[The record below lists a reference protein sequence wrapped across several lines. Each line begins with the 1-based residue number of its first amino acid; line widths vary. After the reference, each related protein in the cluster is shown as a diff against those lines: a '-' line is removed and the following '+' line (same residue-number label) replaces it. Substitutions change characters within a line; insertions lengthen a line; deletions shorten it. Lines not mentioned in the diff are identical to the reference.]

1 MRIRASTHG
10 RGLVVIGLSAVLAG
24 IVAAC
29 GGPPAPK
36 DTTARTRPPT
46 APVAE
51 DLKPVEAFASIAD
64 KDARARALF
73 LEASRVLMHA
83 RCVNCH
89 PAGDVP
95 AQGDAL
101 RAHDPP
107 VVRGPKD
114 EGVVGL
120 ECRSC
125 HQDKNVELARVPG
138 APKWHLAPIEMAWVG
153 KSAAQICEQIKDP
166 KRNGQK
172 TLAQIAEHSA
182 HDELV
187 AWGWSPGHGRGAA
200 PGTRATS
207 GAPVQAWVDAG
218 AGCRDASEAREKSR

>member
-1 MRIRASTHG
+1 MI
-10 RGLVVIGLSAVLAG
+10 AG
-24 IVAAC
+24 AVAAC
-29 GGPPAPK
+29 GGPSAPK
-36 DTTARTRPPT
+36 DVTTTPPPPS
-46 APVAE
+46 APIAD

-73 LEASRVLMHA
+73 VEASRVMTHA

-153 KSAAQICEQIKDP
+153 KSAGQICEQIKDP

-187 AWGWSPGHGRGAA
+187 AWAWNPGHGRVPA
-200 PGTRATS
+200 PGTQAKF
-207 GAPVQAWVDAG
+207 GALVQAWIDAG
-218 AGCRDASEAREKSR
+218 AACPDSQEKPR